1 MLKLDFINYF
11 GSKTQ
16 TIMKKLIIPILVLI
30 FLGCEKEEDT
40 VKTNTDAN
48 AAVEALTEFTVA
60 NKVFQDIG
68 NNSGDAVLSAE
79 NSTTTSKSDNAK
91 AEDPI
96 ITVSP
101 LDFTTF
107 PKTIT
112 VDYQSGILCK
122 DGITRK
128 GKIIIEST
136 DWYRKKDSEHTATF
150 EDYYHNDFKVEG
162 THYVKN
168 LGKNQN
174 DNLEYSVVV
183 ENGKITNESVGSIS
197 YIENST
203 RTWIAGSN
211 TPLNIWDDE
220 YLLDGTQSGV
230 SSKGIEYSLTVQ
242 DPLHFVLLPRNI
254 ESGILNVT
262 VGNIDDIELNY
273 TNKTLTILG
282 KTYPF
287 IN

>member
-1 MLKLDFINYF
+1 
-11 GSKTQ
+11 
-16 TIMKKLIIPILVLI
+16 MKKFIVPILTLI
-30 FLGCEKEEDT
+30 FLGCEKE
-40 VKTNTDAN
+40 VALKPNTDAN

-79 NSTTTSKSDNAK
+79 NSTTTSKFENTK
-91 AEDPI
+91 ADEPI
-96 ITVSP
+96 INVVP

-112 VDYQSGILCK
+112 IDYQSGVLCK

-128 GKIIIEST
+128 GKIIIVSS
-136 DWYRKKDSEHTATF
+136 DWNRKKDSEHTATF
-150 EDYYHNDFKVEG
+150 ENYYHNDFKVEG

-168 LGKNQN
+168 LGQNQN
-174 DNLEYSVVV
+174 DNLEYRVVV

-203 RTWIAGSN
+203 RTWIAGSD
-211 TPLNIWDDE
+211 TPLNIWDDD

-230 SSKGIEYSLTVQ
+230 SSKDIEYSLTVQ
-242 DPLHFVLLPRNI
+242 DPLHFVLLPRAI
-254 ESGILNVT
+254 ESGILNVN
-262 VGNIDDIELNY
+262 VGNINDIELNY

-282 KTYPF
+282 KMYPF